1 MRLVQFVSRSGV
13 CSRRNASVLIKNGEV
28 FVNNLVCIDPAYV
41 TQETDVVTY
50 QNNVLTTH
58 QELLYLM
65 LNKPKGVICAS
76 SSPHEETTVIDLVK
90 KEFEDDRLYPIGRL
104 DKDSTGLIL
113 ITNDG
118 DLAHKLSHPKF
129 EIQKKYLVKL
139 SRSLD
144 QFDEEDLLAGI
155 MLEDGLSK
163 FDAITFPTNSQRTMI
178 VTLHSGKN
186 RIIRRMFAHFA
197 YEVVNLH
204 RISVDFLELGNLTEG
219 QWRKLTE
226 DEITKLK
233 NN

>member
-13 CSRRNASVLIKNGEV
+13 CSRRNASVLIKNGEI
-28 FVNNLVCIDPAYV
+28 FVNNLVCINPAYV

-144 QFDEEDLLAGI
+144 QLDEEDLLAGI

-163 FDAITFPTNSQRTMI
+163 FDAITFPTNSQRTII

-186 RIIRRMFAHFA
+186 RIIRRMFTHFA

-204 RISVDFLELGNLTEG
+204 RISVDFLELENLTEG
-219 QWRKLTE
+219 NWRKLTE